1 MLAEYQKKSNYGI
14 AIGLLLQ
21 IASVPLGDT
30 IISLLV
36 LLAGAGF
43 LIYGCCCYA
52 IGKGHSG
59 GFGLLGIGDVRFVVE
74 TLDGLSGENVGGWG

>member
-14 AIGLLLQ
+14 AIGILLQ
-21 IASVPLGDT
+21 IASIPLGDT

-43 LIYGCCCYA
+43 SSTDVAATRLA
-52 IGKGHSG
+52 KGIQEVLACLEFSVCW
-59 GFGLLGIGDVRFVVE
+59 D
-74 TLDGLSGENVGGWG
+74 

>member
-1 MLAEYQKKSNYGI
+1 MRLLLLAEYQKKSNYGI

-59 GFGLLGIGDVRFVVE
+59 GFGLLGI
-74 TLDGLSGENVGGWG
+74 LSLLGLIILVLLPDKHK